1 MLFISAEDFFAQ
13 AENIPRLTHE
23 EEKRL
28 AQEMA
33 QNTAARDQLIRS
45 YYPMVAAYIR
55 HRVPQELHTLQ
66 TVYVFLSSL
75 EKGVDSFHFQQNSE
89 RFSHHLSWRLRQCVT
104 RCIAEQR

>member
-13 AENIPRLTHE
+13 AEKIPRLTRE

-33 QNTAARDQLIRS
+33 QNAAARDQLISS
-45 YYPMVAAYIR
+45 YYPMVAACIR
-55 HRVPQELHTLQ
+55 RAPRELHTLQ
-66 TVYVFLSSL
+66 TVYVCLDSL
-75 EKGVDSFHFQQNSE
+75 EKGVDSFNFLQNSE

-104 RCIAEQR
+104 RCLANRK